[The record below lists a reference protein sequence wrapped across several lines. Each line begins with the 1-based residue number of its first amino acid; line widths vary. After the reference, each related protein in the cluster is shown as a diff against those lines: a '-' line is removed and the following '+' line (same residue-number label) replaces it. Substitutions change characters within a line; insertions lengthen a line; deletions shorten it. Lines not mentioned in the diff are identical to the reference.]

1 MVSEEQERH
10 YQFVQSRLSVRI
22 QRQRITMR
30 QMELEIARLTQLVE
44 KKDALIALLRDRVHE
59 ANASTLPVD
68 VP

>member
-22 QRQRITMR
+22 QRQRTTMR
-30 QMELEIARLTQLVE
+30 QMELEIARLIQLVE